1 MLKRIVNVTAVISAS
16 VMIVYFLFSWI
27 SNGTEITQ
35 KQMPV
40 TDLPA
45 ILAISFICAVGTV
58 FIQNGCDKT
67 TSRKGT
73 VLRYIIHII
82 FLTIVVLTGGYIL
95 DWYTP
100 SVLGVVMM
108 LLSIAFVY
116 AVTFFSL
123 YYTGKKTADK
133 VNEKIKENMENN
145 KHR

>member
-1 MLKRIVNVTAVISAS
+1 MLKKIVNVTAVISAS
-16 VMIVYFLFSWI
+16 VMLVYFLYCWI
-27 SNGTEITQ
+27 SCGTDITQ

-45 ILAISFICAVGTV
+45 ILIISLICAAGTV
-58 FIQNGCDKT
+58 LIQNGCDETK
-67 TSRKGT
+67 SRKGS

-82 FLTIVVLTGGYIL
+82 FLTVVVLTGGYIL

-100 SVLGVVMM
+100 SIAGVIMM

-133 VNEKIKENMENN
+133 VNKKIKENTEKN

>member
-1 MLKRIVNVTAVISAS
+1 MLKKIVNVTAVISAS
-16 VMIVYFLFSWI
+16 VMLVYFLYSWI
-27 SNGTEITQ
+27 SCGNDIAQ

-45 ILAISFICAVGTV
+45 ILIVSFICAAGTV
-58 FIQNGCDKT
+58 LIQKSNDET

-82 FLTIVVLTGGYIL
+82 FLTVVVLTGGYIL

-100 SVLGVVMM
+100 SIAGIVMM
-108 LLSIAFVY
+108 LVSIAFVY
-116 AVTFFSL
+116 AITFFSL

-133 VNEKIKENMENN
+133 VNEKIKENN
-145 KHR
+145 RRR

>member
-1 MLKRIVNVTAVISAS
+1 MLKKIVNVTAVISAS
-16 VMIVYFLFSWI
+16 VMLVYFLYSWI
-27 SNGTEITQ
+27 SYGNDITQ

-45 ILAISFICAVGTV
+45 ILIISFICAVGTV
-58 FIQNGCDKT
+58 LIQKSSDET

-73 VLRYIIHII
+73 ILRYIIHVI
-82 FLTIVVLTGGYIL
+82 FLTVVVLTGGYIL

-100 SVLGVVMM
+100 SVLGVIMM
-108 LLSIAFVY
+108 LVSIAFVY

-133 VNEKIKENMENN
+133 VNEKIKENN
-145 KHR
+145 KRR